1 MMKISKALKM
11 ERIKR
16 NLLQKDMIRGLKIS
30 KSHYS
35 LIEKGVH
42 RIYVDDLMK
51 MLANNKIDYQ
61 SFFDEV
67 AKDYGYEDDV
77 RKLTHELDLAFYKRD
92 LKKTRKIKKKIVESN
107 APIELKY
114 HANLVEAEL
123 ANSKVATK
131 ICKKINEEIFC
142 VDNWTQS
149 RDALRLFGNSMK
161 YLDSDIRDIL
171 MESVLQRYQKI
182 QSFEKE
188 EQIRIIEISL
198 NYLFN
203 YDKRVQ
209 NNNTKLIFEMIKAL
223 PPIPDLTSYKL
234 VGTYFKARFDG
245 DFDKMHTIK
254 NALKFSGYENMSEK
268 MD

>member
-1 MMKISKALKM
+1 
-11 ERIKR
+11 
-16 NLLQKDMIRGLKIS
+16 
-30 KSHYS
+30 
-35 LIEKGVH
+35 
-42 RIYVDDLMK
+42 
-51 MLANNKIDYQ
+51 
-61 SFFDEV
+61 
-67 AKDYGYEDDV
+67 
-77 RKLTHELDLAFYKRD
+77 
-92 LKKTRKIKKKIVESN
+92 
-107 APIELKY
+107 
-114 HANLVEAEL
+114 
-123 ANSKVATK
+123 
-131 ICKKINEEIFC
+131 
-142 VDNWTQS
+142 
-149 RDALRLFGNSMK
+149 MK

-223 PPIPDLTSYKL
+223 PPIPDFTSYKL
-234 VGTYFKARFDG
+234 VGMYFKARFDG
-245 DFDKMHTIK
+245 NLDKMHTIK

>member
-1 MMKISKALKM
+1 MKISEALKK
-11 ERIKR
+11 ERVKR

-42 RIYVDDLMK
+42 RIYADDLMK

-61 SFFDEV
+61 SFFDEI

-77 RKLTHELDLAFYKRD
+77 KELTHELDLAFYKRD
-92 LKKTRKIKKKIVESN
+92 LKRAKEIKEKIVESD

-114 HANLVEAEL
+114 HADLVEAEL
-123 ANSKVATK
+123 ADSKVATK
-131 ICKKINEEIFC
+131 VCKKINEEIFS

-161 YLDSDIRDIL
+161 YLDTDLRDL
-171 MESVLQRYQKI
+171 WMETVLKRYHKLQN
-182 QSFEKE
+182 FEKE

-203 YDKRVQ
+203 YDKCIQ
-209 NNNTKLIFEMIKAL
+209 NSNTKLIFEMIKVL
-223 PPIPDLTSYKL
+223 PPISDFTSYKL

>member
-1 MMKISKALKM
+1 MKISEALKM

-51 MLANNKIDYQ
+51 MLANNNIDYQ

-92 LKKTRKIKKKIVESN
+92 LKKTREIKKKIAESDT
-107 APIELKY
+107 PIELKY
-114 HANLVEAEL
+114 HADLVEAEL

-131 ICKKINEEIFC
+131 ICKKINEEIFS
-142 VDNWTQS
+142 VDNWTQT
-149 RDALRLFGNSMK
+149 RGCF
-161 YLDSDIRDIL
+161 
-171 MESVLQRYQKI
+171 KI
-182 QSFEKE
+182 
-188 EQIRIIEISL
+188 IW
-198 NYLFN
+198 
-203 YDKRVQ
+203 
-209 NNNTKLIFEMIKAL
+209 
-223 PPIPDLTSYKL
+223 
-234 VGTYFKARFDG
+234 
-245 DFDKMHTIK
+245 
-254 NALKFSGYENMSEK
+254 
-268 MD
+268 

>member
-1 MMKISKALKM
+1 MKISEALKK
-11 ERIKR
+11 ERVKR

-42 RIYVDDLMK
+42 RIYADDLMK

-61 SFFDEV
+61 SFFDEI

-77 RKLTHELDLAFYKRD
+77 KELTHELDLAFYKRD
-92 LKKTRKIKKKIVESN
+92 LKRAKEIKEKIVESD

-114 HANLVEAEL
+114 HADLVEAEL
-123 ANSKVATK
+123 ADSKVATK
-131 ICKKINEEIFC
+131 VCKKINEEIFS

-161 YLDSDIRDIL
+161 YLDTDLRDL
-171 MESVLQRYQKI
+171 WMETVLKRYHKLQN
-182 QSFEKE
+182 FEKE

-203 YDKRVQ
+203 YDKCIQ
-209 NNNTKLIFEMIKAL
+209 NSNTKLIFEMIKAL
-223 PPIPDLTSYKL
+223 PPISDFTSYKL

-254 NALKFSGYENMSEK
+254 NDLKFSGYENMSEK

>member
-1 MMKISKALKM
+1 MKISEALKK
-11 ERIKR
+11 ERVKR

-42 RIYVDDLMK
+42 RIYADDLMK

-61 SFFDEV
+61 SFFDEI

-77 RKLTHELDLAFYKRD
+77 KELTHELDLTFYKRD
-92 LKKTRKIKKKIVESN
+92 LKRAKEIKEKIVESD

-114 HANLVEAEL
+114 HADLVEAEL
-123 ANSKVATK
+123 ADSKVATK
-131 ICKKINEEIFC
+131 VCKKINEEIFS

-161 YLDSDIRDIL
+161 YLDTEVRDL
-171 MESVLQRYQKI
+171 WMEAVLKRYHKLQN
-182 QSFEKE
+182 FEKE

-203 YDKRVQ
+203 YDKCIQ
-209 NNNTKLIFEMIKAL
+209 NSNTKLIFEMIKAL
-223 PPIPDLTSYKL
+223 PPIPDFTSYKL

-268 MD
+268 MG